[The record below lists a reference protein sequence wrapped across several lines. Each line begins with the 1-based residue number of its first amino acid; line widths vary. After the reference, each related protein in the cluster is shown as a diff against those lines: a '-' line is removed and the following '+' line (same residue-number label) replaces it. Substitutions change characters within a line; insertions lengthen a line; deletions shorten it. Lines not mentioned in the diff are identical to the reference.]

1 MKATSAQL
9 RKIHVL
15 AGERGIDNDTLHTNV
30 FNITEK
36 KSLKELTITEAINVI
51 DSLQGNEYG
60 RMTWRQKRFI
70 FSLAR
75 QLRWLDENG
84 SVDIKVLR
92 SFIKRQTGMPTEEWL
107 TQKAA
112 SEVIEAMKAILE
124 KDGLKKNDKG

>member
-15 AGERGIDNDTLHTNV
+15 AGGRGIDNDTLHTHV
-30 FNITEK
+30 FNITK
-36 KSLKELTITEAINVI
+36 KNSLKKLTITEAVNVI
-51 DSLQGNEYG
+51 DSLQGSEYG

>member
-15 AGERGIDNDTLHTNV
+15 AGERGIDNDTLHTHV

-92 SFIKRQTGMPTEEWL
+92 SFIKRQTGMPTEKWL

>member
-15 AGERGIDNDTLHTNV
+15 AGEMGIDNDTLHTHV
-30 FNITEK
+30 FNITK
-36 KSLKELTITEAINVI
+36 KNSLKELTITEAVNVI
-51 DSLQGNEYG
+51 DSLQGSEYG

>member
-15 AGERGIDNDTLHTNV
+15 AGERGIDNDTLHTHV
-30 FNITEK
+30 FNITKK
-36 KSLKELTITEAINVI
+36 KSLKELSITDAVKVI
-51 DSLQGNEYG
+51 DSLKGSEYG

>member
-15 AGERGIDNDTLHTNV
+15 AGERGIDNDTLHTHV
-30 FNITEK
+30 FNITKK
-36 KSLKELTITEAINVI
+36 KSLKELSITDAVKVI
-51 DSLQGNEYG
+51 DSIQGNEDG
-60 RMTWRQKRFI
+60 RITWKQKRFI

-107 TQKAA
+107 TQEQA
-112 SEVIEAMKAILE
+112 SDVIEAMKAILKKDE
-124 KDGLKKNDKG
+124 KKYGKG

>member
-15 AGERGIDNDTLHTNV
+15 AGERGIDNDTLHTHV
-30 FNITEK
+30 FNITK
-36 KSLKELTITEAINVI
+36 KNSLKELTITEAVNVI
-51 DSLQGNEYG
+51 DSLKGSEYG

>member
-15 AGERGIDNDTLHTNV
+15 AGERGIDNDTLHTHV
-30 FNITEK
+30 FNITK
-36 KSLKELTITEAINVI
+36 KNSLKKLTITEAVNVI
-51 DSLQGNEYG
+51 DSLQGSEYG

-75 QLRWLDENG
+75 QLRWLHENG